1 MTEGNEA
8 TAGDR
13 KPRSFV
19 DRVGADL
26 GTRFLWG
33 LGMGLV
39 ALAATLAG
47 TLPFALLV
55 VCAALVLSWEW
66 GRLVRGQ
73 EMDAGTGLHAIAVAA
88 ACALAAFGYAGL
100 GPPVLSIGAILLLL
114 LGLNRHGLL
123 SAVGVFY
130 AGLPAV
136 GLIWL
141 RSDPGYG
148 LRAVLF
154 TLAVVIAVDT
164 SAYFAGRLIG
174 GPKVAPAISPGKTW
188 AGLGGAVLGGA
199 VVGALFALAFSFSPV
214 RLGLIGGGLAVIAQA
229 GDFAESA
236 LKRYYG
242 AKDASALIPGHGGV
256 MDRVDGI
263 ITVAMAVT
271 IWAAMVDVNAPGR
284 ALLLG

>member
-1 MTEGNEA
+1 MTEGDEA
-8 TAGDR
+8 AAGDR
-13 KPRSFV
+13 GPRSLAG
-19 DRVGADL
+19 RVGADL
-26 GTRFLWG
+26 GTRAVWG

-47 TLPFALLV
+47 TVPFALLSGG
-55 VCAALVLSWEW
+55 AALVLSWEW

-73 EMDAGTGLHAIAVAA
+73 DMDAGMGLHVTAVAA

-100 GPPVLSIGAILLLL
+100 GLPVLSIGAILLLL

-123 SAVGVFY
+123 SAIGVFY

-136 GLIWL
+136 ALIWL

-148 LRAVLF
+148 LKAVLF
-154 TLAVVIAVDT
+154 ALLVVVAVDT
-164 SAYFAGRLIG
+164 SAYFSGRLIG
-174 GPKVAPAISPGKTW
+174 GPKVAPAISPSKTW

-199 VVGALFALAFSFSPV
+199 IIGGLFALAFSFPPV
-214 RLGLIGGGLAVIAQA
+214 RLALMGAGLAVIAQA

-263 ITVAMAVT
+263 IAVAMAVAV
-271 IWAAMVDVNAPGR
+271 WAAVVDVNAPGR